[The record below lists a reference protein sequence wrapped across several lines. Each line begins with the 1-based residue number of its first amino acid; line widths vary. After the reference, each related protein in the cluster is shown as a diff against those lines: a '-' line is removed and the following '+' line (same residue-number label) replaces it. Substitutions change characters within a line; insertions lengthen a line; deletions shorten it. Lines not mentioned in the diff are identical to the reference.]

1 MSATPHSVV
10 IGAGIIGLSCARA
23 LLREGHAVTVID
35 RDPAGDKASFGNAGG
50 LGITEILPASSPG
63 LIWQIPKWLADPLGP
78 LSLRPAHLPSLM
90 PWLVRFLRTGTKAEV
105 ARIASVMAGLLAP
118 VYDDMLPLLAEL
130 GLSRD
135 LHRVGALWI
144 YDTEAGFER
153 DAPAHALRRR
163 HGIEVETI
171 SAAEA
176 RRLEPALAP
185 TSARAVV
192 TPQWSHLSD
201 PKRIVDRLREA
212 LMAGG
217 VVMRMLDATAIDG
230 QAVVTAQGER
240 IAFDHLIVATGAWSG
255 RIARLIGDPVLI
267 ESERGYNATLPSPG
281 VTLSREVI
289 FAQRQFVATPL
300 EIGLRIGGAAEFAG
314 LDAKPDYRRSDALV
328 TLARRYL
335 PGLDTRGAV
344 RWMGNRPTTPDS
356 LPVIGRSP
364 RRRDVVYAFG
374 HGHVGLTLGPT
385 TGRLV
390 ADIVTGRT
398 APVDLSPFSIAR
410 FA

>member
-1 MSATPHSVV
+1 MSAAPRSVV

-35 RDPAGDKASFGNAGG
+35 RDPAGDKTSFGNAGG
-50 LGITEILPASSPG
+50 LGVTEILPAAAPG
-63 LIWQIPKWLADPLGP
+63 VIWQVPRWLADPLGP
-78 LSLRPAHLPSLM
+78 LSLRPAHLPRLM
-90 PWLVRFLRTGTKAEV
+90 PWLVRFLRTGTRAEV
-105 ARIASVMAGLLAP
+105 ARIAAVMAGLLAP
-118 VYDDMLPLLAEL
+118 VYDDMLPLLDEL
-130 GLSRD
+130 DLSAD

-144 YDTEAGFER
+144 YDTEAGFQR
-153 DAPAHALRRR
+153 DAPAHALRRK
-163 HGIEVETI
+163 HGIAVDTI

-176 RRLEPALAP
+176 RRLEPALAA
-185 TSARAVV
+185 THARAVV

-201 PKRIVDRLREA
+201 PKRVVDRLREA
-212 LMAGG
+212 LVAAGVAVRALDARAVEGRAVVAAGG
-217 VVMRMLDATAIDG
+217 DRV
-230 QAVVTAQGER
+230 
-240 IAFDHLIVATGAWSG
+240 AFDHLVVAAGAWSG

-300 EIGLRIGGAAEFAG
+300 AMGLRIGGAADFAG
-314 LDAKPDYRRSDALV
+314 LEAGPDHRRSDALL

-335 PGLDTRGAV
+335 PDLDARGAV
-344 RWMGNRPTTPDS
+344 RWMGDRPATPDS

-398 APVDLSPFSIAR
+398 APLDLSPLSIAR

>member
-1 MSATPHSVV
+1 MSVAPHCVV

-23 LLREGHAVTVID
+23 ILGEGHAVTVID

-50 LGITEILPASSPG
+50 IGITEILPAAAPG
-63 LIWQIPKWLADPLGP
+63 VIWQVPKWLADPLGP

-90 PWLVRFLRTGTKAEV
+90 PWLVRFLRTGTKTEV
-105 ARIASVMAGLLAP
+105 ARIAAVMAGLLAP
-118 VYDDMLPLLAEL
+118 VYDDMLPLLDEL
-130 GLSRD
+130 ALSAD

-153 DAPAHALRRR
+153 DAPAHALRRQ
-163 HGIEVETI
+163 HGIAVETI

-176 RRLEPALAP
+176 HRLEPAL
-185 TSARAVV
+185 TQTTARAVV
-192 TPQWSHLSD
+192 TPQWSHVSD
-201 PKRIVDRLREA
+201 PKRIVDRLRDILVAQGVAMRA
-212 LMAGG
+212 LDVTG
-217 VVMRMLDATAIDG
+217 IDG
-230 QAVVTAQGER
+230 QVVVTAQGAR
-240 IAFDHLIVATGAWSG
+240 IAFDHLIVAAGAWSG

-300 EIGLRIGGAAEFAG
+300 AIGLRIGGAAEFAG
-314 LDAKPDYRRSDALV
+314 LNAKPDYRRSDALV

-335 PGLDTRGAV
+335 PDLDTRGAL
-344 RWMGNRPTTPDS
+344 RWMGDRPTTPDS

-364 RRRDVVYAFG
+364 RRSDVVYAFG

-398 APVDLSPFSIAR
+398 APLDLSPFSIAR

>member
-1 MSATPHSVV
+1 LSGAPHSVV

-23 LLREGHAVTVID
+23 ISREGHAVTVID

-50 LGITEILPASSPG
+50 LGVTEIVPAAAPG
-63 LIWQIPKWLADPLGP
+63 LIWQVPKWLADPLGP
-78 LSLRPAHLPSLM
+78 LSLRPAHLPRLM
-90 PWLVRFLRTGTKAEV
+90 PWLVRFLRTGTTTEV
-105 ARIASVMAGLLAP
+105 ARIASVMAGLLEP
-118 VYDDMLPLLAEL
+118 VYDDMLPLLDEL
-130 GLSRD
+130 SLSAD
-135 LHRVGALWI
+135 LHRVGAIWI

-153 DAPAHALRRR
+153 DAPAHALRRQ
-163 HGIEVETI
+163 HGIEVKTI

-176 RRLEPALAP
+176 HRLEPALIQTP
-185 TSARAVV
+185 ARAVV
-192 TPQWSHLSD
+192 TPQWSHVSD
-201 PKRIVDRLREA
+201 PKRIVDHLREA
-212 LMAGG
+212 LVAQG
-217 VVMRMLDATAIDG
+217 VEMRALDVTGIDG

-240 IAFDHLIVATGAWSG
+240 VTFDHLIVAAGAWSG
-255 RIARLIGDPVLI
+255 RIARQIGDPVLI

-300 EIGLRIGGAAEFAG
+300 AIGLRIGGAAEFAG

-335 PGLDTRGAV
+335 PDLDTRGTV
-344 RWMGNRPTTPDS
+344 RWMGDRPTTPDS
-356 LPVIGRSP
+356 LPVIGPSP
-364 RRRDVVYAFG
+364 RRSDVVYAFG

-385 TGRLV
+385 TGRFV
-390 ADIVTGRT
+390 ADIVTGRS
-398 APVDLSPFSIAR
+398 APLDLSPFSIAR